1 MKIAVASDHAGFEMK
16 DFIAKTLSEKSYDV
30 LDLGTSDCSSVDYPT
45 FADKMAHCIL
55 EHQADLGILVCGTGI
70 GIIVIVPHCLL
81 YGIHYLFLDDSPVHK
96 GQTVV
101 FYRIVKVGGDAVAY
115 DEAFSFFPDV
125 KHDILNCVFCIAD
138 FSVTAGESAQL
149 CIITSEQGVIRRAVS
164 ALDTFYQDIVFGNVE
179 SFHRTV
185 NLH

>member
-1 MKIAVASDHAGFEMK
+1 MKVAIGADHGGFDAKEKLVTYLKNKGYAVADMGTNS
-16 DFIAKTLSEKSYDV
+16 SE
-30 LDLGTSDCSSVDYPT
+30 SVDYPD
-45 FADKMAHCIL
+45 FSEKVCQEILQQKADFGVLI
-55 EHQADLGILVCGTGI
+55 CGTGI